1 MPAVKE
7 NAYTVTHLV
16 DGKIKRSE
24 ITSTITEVLTYVST
38 VTGTDAQTEKM
49 RRNIAHSF
57 MDSANKNP
65 FIVTIVTKDDKKHV
79 FRVDKHKLNIGV
91 HIL

>member
-1 MPAVKE
+1 MATAKE

-24 ITSTITEVLTYVST
+24 ITSTITEVLAYVST
-38 VTGTDAQTEKM
+38 MTGIDAQTEKM

-57 MDSANKNP
+57 IESVNKKP